1 MKKLK
6 RKRKKYA
13 RTFLAGKIYLSFF
26 FNLKKVLLKIEKKKT
41 LRSEVH
47 RDASKRLN
55 EIATD

>member
-26 FNLKKVLLKIEKKKT
+26 FNLKKVLLKIEKKKH
-41 LRSEVH
+41 SEV
-47 RDASKRLN
+47 RSTEMPQKD
-55 EIATD
+55 